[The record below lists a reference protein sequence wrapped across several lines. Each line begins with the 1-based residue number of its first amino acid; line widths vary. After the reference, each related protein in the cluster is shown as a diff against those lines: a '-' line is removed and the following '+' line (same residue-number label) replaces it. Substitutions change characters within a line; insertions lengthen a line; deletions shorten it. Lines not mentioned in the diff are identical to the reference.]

1 MVRGFVRGGQKLAA
15 IAPVALLLLAVG
27 GCAVKHPVTNLV
39 RGKQLFVTKCGVCH
53 TLSHANTTGPVGPNL
68 DVAFRQDRA
77 DGIKTASIEGL
88 VDNWIL
94 LAQGLIG
101 SIGAL
106 AFLIAF
112 MYKIVAVDPRSVMEA
127 KRWIGRIVFG
137 TIGVEVAGTLTHAIV
152 SSIPGG
158 VH

>member
-1 MVRGFVRGGQKLAA
+1 MAELK
-15 IAPVALLLLAVG
+15 
-27 GCAVKHPVTNLV
+27 
-39 RGKQLFVTKCGVCH
+39 
-53 TLSHANTTGPVGPNL
+53 
-68 DVAFRQDRA
+68 
-77 DGIKTASIEGL
+77 GL

-112 MYKIVAVDPRSVMEA
+112 MYKIVAVDPRSVMES

-137 TIGVEVAGTLTHAIV
+137 TIGVEVAGTLTHAIIA
-152 SSIPGG
+152 SIPGG

>member
-1 MVRGFVRGGQKLAA
+1 MAELK
-15 IAPVALLLLAVG
+15 
-27 GCAVKHPVTNLV
+27 
-39 RGKQLFVTKCGVCH
+39 
-53 TLSHANTTGPVGPNL
+53 
-68 DVAFRQDRA
+68 
-77 DGIKTASIEGL
+77 GL

>member
-1 MVRGFVRGGQKLAA
+1 MDQLKL
-15 IAPVALLLLAVG
+15 
-27 GCAVKHPVTNLV
+27 
-39 RGKQLFVTKCGVCH
+39 
-53 TLSHANTTGPVGPNL
+53 
-68 DVAFRQDRA
+68 
-77 DGIKTASIEGL
+77 L

-137 TIGVEVAGTLTHAIV
+137 TIGVEVAGTLTHAII

-158 VH
+158 IH